1 MNIAI
6 LFFIVAILLVTWLP
20 ELPVV
25 PPLFS
30 LLPLALYA
38 LGSRLSLPPGA
49 FCLGLLFALHH
60 AESGMNKPL
69 PESLQGVELLVTGL
83 VVSLPART
91 AGIERFRFYVE
102 EIADCEACWEGLTTI
117 SWYRSPIQVSP
128 GDRFQFTVKL
138 SRPGASLNPGL
149 FDYEAWLF
157 AQGIQATGYVRQGDG
172 FIKIESIPALVPYHA
187 MRHWIR
193 ERMSVLLEDSPVRG
207 LLIALTIGETGQI
220 SSDDWRHLTKTGT
233 NHLLI
238 ISGLH
243 VGLVAAMIFRLL
255 R

>member
-6 LFFIVAILLVTWLP
+6 ISFVMAILLVTRLP

-30 LLPLALYA
+30 LLPLALYG
-38 LGSRLSLPPGA
+38 LGARMSRVPGA

-60 AESGMNKPL
+60 AESGINERL
-69 PESLQGVELLVTGL
+69 PDSLQGAEMLVTGS
-83 VVSLPART
+83 VVSLPANKD
-91 AGIERFRFYVE
+91 GIQRFRFYVE
-102 EIADCEACWEGLTTI
+102 AIADCEVCWAGLTSI
-117 SWYRSPIQVSP
+117 SWYRSPVLVSP

-172 FIKIESIPALVPYHA
+172 FREIESNPTLVPHHA
-187 MRHWIR
+187 MRYLIR
-193 ERMSVLLEDSPVRG
+193 ERMSV
-207 LLIALTIGETGQI
+207 
-220 SSDDWRHLTKTGT
+220 
-233 NHLLI
+233 
-238 ISGLH
+238 
-243 VGLVAAMIFRLL
+243 
-255 R
+255 